1 MFQSIKS
8 TSKLM
13 NLNEYKK
20 NQKIIFQIDNVIPFD
35 LNLSTLSLT
44 FLKIILFK
52 LNVMF
57 LMFPKSI
64 DSIISKDFS
73 VKKFW
78 LKFKLQIFD
87 VLSV

>member
-73 VKKFW
+73 VKKF
-78 LKFKLQIFD
+78 
-87 VLSV
+87 

>member
-1 MFQSIKS
+1 
-8 TSKLM
+8 M
-13 NLNEYKK
+13 NKK

-57 LMFPKSI
+57 FMFPKSI
-64 DSIISKDFS
+64 NYIISKDFS
-73 VKKFW
+73 VKKF
-78 LKFKLQIFD
+78 
-87 VLSV
+87 

>member
-1 MFQSIKS
+1 
-8 TSKLM
+8 M

-73 VKKFW
+73 VKKF
-78 LKFKLQIFD
+78 
-87 VLSV
+87 

>member
-1 MFQSIKS
+1 
-8 TSKLM
+8 M
-13 NLNEYKK
+13 NKK

-73 VKKFW
+73 VKKF
-78 LKFKLQIFD
+78 
-87 VLSV
+87 